1 MKNLRLFLVV
11 VISLLVSG
19 NIFLLVQFGILNGEL
34 RQAKKELNVRQ
45 INEKTLTFAKLFVE
59 KVLQGTDE
67 VSFEDRLRLENS
79 VRDINDPEIFDQW
92 QNFIKTQTDR
102 EAQDQMSRL
111 FMMLLNKLGSDTG
124 LTQV

>member
-1 MKNLRLFLVV
+1 M